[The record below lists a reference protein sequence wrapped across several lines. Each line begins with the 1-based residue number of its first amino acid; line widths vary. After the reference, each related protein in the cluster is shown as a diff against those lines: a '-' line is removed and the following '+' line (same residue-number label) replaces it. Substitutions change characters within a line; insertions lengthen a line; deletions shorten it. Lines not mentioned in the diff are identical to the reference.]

1 MPLLKIVLGPTAV
14 GKTDYAISLAREYG
28 SPVVSCDS
36 RQIFR
41 GMPVGTAQ
49 PSAEQLAAVRHYF
62 IACKDVTAIYTAGLY
77 ELEALALLEELFK
90 EHGTVVM
97 CGGSGLY
104 IDALCDGLDDF
115 PPADQELRAFLTE
128 RAEKEGIAPLRQEL
142 ARLDPESYATI
153 DIANTQRV
161 IRALEVTIAT
171 GRKFSSFKT
180 SPSKKRSFDIEKIG
194 LSRPREELYD
204 RINRRVDLMME
215 QGLVEEARALLPY
228 RSAPALNTVG
238 YRELFDYF
246 DGKIALE
253 EAVRLIKRN
262 TRHYAKRQMTWW
274 ARDSRIQWR
283 SVSEL

>member
-62 IACKDVTAIYTAGLY
+62 IACKDVTDIYTAGLY

-128 RAEKEGIAPLRQEL
+128 RAEKEGIAPMRQEL

-228 RSAPALNTVG
+228 RNAPALNTVG

>member
-62 IACKDVTAIYTAGLY
+62 IACKDVTDIYTAGLY

-204 RINRRVDLMME
+204 RINQL
-215 QGLVEEARALLPY
+215 GLVDRSIVLLWLEALSYEEIGAIVGI
-228 RSAPALNTVG
+228 SAKNVSVKLVRI
-238 YRELFDYF
+238 REQLM
-246 DGKIALE
+246 KMSN
-253 EAVRLIKRN
+253 K
-262 TRHYAKRQMTWW
+262 
-274 ARDSRIQWR
+274 
-283 SVSEL
+283 

>member
-62 IACKDVTAIYTAGLY
+62 IACKDVTDIYTAGLY

-128 RAEKEGIAPLRQEL
+128 RAEKEGIAPMRQEL

-180 SPSKKRSFDIEKIG
+180 SPSKKRSFGIEKIG

-228 RSAPALNTVG
+228 RNAPALNTVG

-283 SVSEL
+283 SVSEF